1 MKIALLTGSYPPDIC
16 GVADYTEQLYLNL
29 SSCDIDVVVLNTKTL
44 GWLGIYNKLLT
55 EKVDILHMQY
65 PTIGYGWSLLP
76 QIFMLLYR
84 GNKVITLH
92 EFKERHFLR
101 RFFMRLFKYS
111 FKTKFIFTNEFEANY
126 FSPNEKHN
134 IIPIGSNIPKSES
147 LTITRKNNSIV
158 NFGLIRPDR
167 GIEKFLEF
175 ASINPNYN
183 FYLVGKVDERFSDYF
198 KKINDL
204 CLIYNVEV
212 LLDLSSVDVS
222 NFLSTIKYAYLPFP
236 DGASDRRGSLIAA
249 MLNGCVVITKIGSY
263 TNNELKQCVISID
276 DNLKLNNLLDKDFEY
291 LVSLS
296 KIYVTRFDWGNI
308 SREHIELYK
317 GLIKN
322 D

>member
-1 MKIALLTGSYPPDIC
+1 MKVALLTGSYPPDIC

-29 SSCDIDVVVLNTKTL
+29 SRCDIDVVIFNTKTL
-44 GWLGIYNKLLT
+44 GWLGVYNKLLT
-55 EKVDILHMQY
+55 EKIDVLHMQY

-76 QIFMLLYR
+76 QILMLLYR

-101 RFFMRLFKYS
+101 RFFMRLFKYC
-111 FKTKFIFTNEFEANY
+111 FKTRFVFTNEFEAKIFFPNTKNY
-126 FSPNEKHN
+126 V
-134 IIPIGSNIPKSES
+134 IPIGSNIPKSEN
-147 LTITRKNNSIV
+147 LNTARMTNSIV

-167 GIEKFLEF
+167 GIESFLEF
-175 ASINPNYN
+175 ASKNPDYK

-204 CLIYNVEV
+204 CLNYNVEV
-212 LLDLSSVDVS
+212 LLGLSSVEVS

-249 MLNGCVVITKIGSY
+249 MLNGCIVITKIGSY
-263 TNNELKQCVISID
+263 TNDELKKCVISID
-276 DNLKLNNLLDKDFEY
+276 DHLKLDVLLDDDFEY
-291 LVSLS
+291 YVSLS
-296 KIYVTRFDWGNI
+296 KKYVTRFDWDNI
-308 SREHIELYK
+308 SRKHIELYK
-317 GLIKN
+317 DLIKN